1 MKFMFDS
8 FLTWL
13 LLGEAATLA
22 YIAWVAKLAD
32 LTGLALILFPELAAL
47 AYGVFSRPQGAW
59 ARAPLMLVVTPT
71 LTAIVG
77 ILIEQH
83 AAYGLPSVLLSVAS
97 SFVIIRVLKSP
108 IAPALS
114 AGLLPLVLKEGSWW
128 YPAATLVGTAMLVTC
143 LIPYRRTLANRA
155 QPSGEPTITPT
166 QVPMYAWAGFY
177 LVFLMASVG
186 LVELTGLRF
195 ILFPPLVV
203 ISYEMFAHSH
213 ACPCAR
219 KPLIL
224 PVVCALSAAGGV
236 IVHQAWGNGPL
247 AAMLAVALA
256 LLICRLFRVYVPPA
270 AAVSLLPFVMGPATF
285 MLPVAVGA
293 GTLLLGLSFLLYQSL
308 YPPTSEEDGTR

>member
-1 MKFMFDS
+1 MRFVFDS
-8 FLTWL
+8 FLAWL

-59 ARAPLMLVVTPT
+59 AKAPLMLVATPT
-71 LTAIVG
+71 LTAIIG

-83 AAYGLPSVLLSVAS
+83 TTYGLPAVLLSIAS
-97 SFVIIRVLKSP
+97 SFIIIRVLKSP

-114 AGLLPLVLKEGSWW
+114 AGLLPLVLKDGSWW
-128 YPAATLVGTAMLVTC
+128 YPAATFLGTAMLVTC
-143 LIPYRRTLANRA
+143 LIPYRRTLADGK
-155 QPSGEPTITPT
+155 PSGEPITIPAHAPT
-166 QVPMYAWAGFY
+166 YAWAGFY
-177 LVFLMASVG
+177 LAFLVVSVG

-203 ISYEMFAHSH
+203 ISYEMFAHSQ
-213 ACPCAR
+213 ACPWAR

-224 PVVCALSAAGGV
+224 PVVCALAAAGGV

-270 AAVSLLPFVMGPATF
+270 AAVSLLPFVMSPATF

-293 GTLLLGLSFLLYQSL
+293 GTLLLGVSFLLYQSL
-308 YPPTSEEDGTR
+308 YPPTSEDGGTG